1 MKRLAEKTA
10 VLGAENSKG
19 QFVKIKI
26 NVQTQ
31 KTKEFQNQETMPRVN
46 RSVEQDST
54 GAKPGGEHGG
64 NYDA

>member
-1 MKRLAEKTA
+1 MKRLAEKIA

-31 KTKEFQNQETMPRVN
+31 KTKEFQKSRDNAKG
-46 RSVEQDST
+46 EQISRT
-54 GAKPGGEHGG
+54 GQYRCKARRRAWG
-64 NYDA
+64 